1 MEKLADLVQKGTKV
15 TIWEQKG
22 SFWLPT
28 SEVLVVV
35 GVAKNNQKFTILTD
49 NGATW
54 TADGYPSNG
63 SGKRLMVSDTEAER
77 AALEA
82 YKESASWDR
91 GFEQVQE
98 AMRVLAALDKEWLRR
113 LKPND
118 KETYIRRCRKFILSL
133 DDSLTACEA
142 FGNFPLSSHLG
153 EAVPGGRL

>member
-1 MEKLADLVQKGTKV
+1 MGLVDDVQRGTKV
-15 TIWEQKG
+15 TVCEQKG

-63 SGKRLMVSDTEAER
+63 SGKRLMVSDSKTEW
-77 AALEA
+77 AAAEA

-91 GFEQVQE
+91 GFEQVQA
-98 AMRVLAALDKEWLRR
+98 AMRVLAGLDKEWLRR
-113 LKPND
+113 LKPDD

-153 EAVPGGRL
+153 ESVPGGRL